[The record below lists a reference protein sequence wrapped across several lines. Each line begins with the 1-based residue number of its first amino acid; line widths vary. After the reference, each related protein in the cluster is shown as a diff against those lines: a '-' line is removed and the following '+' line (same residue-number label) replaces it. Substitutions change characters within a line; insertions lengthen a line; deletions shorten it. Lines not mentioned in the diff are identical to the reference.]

1 MSEQS
6 LLNDIITSF
15 RTVDARNNTPLIDT
29 VENAIRSTLVLTQV
43 QPGTMMPSE
52 KTSIIE
58 SIAQKRSMEIKIIP
72 KSDVSF
78 IIDAT
83 RVYNRDISK
92 IEQFD
97 VNTLYEKTPHG
108 VHVALGRL
116 FGSGCPFPGRKKK
129 KAPYVFFEAML
140 IDRTSKKIMTVII
153 ASFRCNKTSLQLA
166 RTNKYREWVLP
177 ACEKLAGC
185 VIPDSGIEIMGFKLK
200 FVGYC
205 GRLDTNGLYR
215 ECEVKFN

>member
-97 VNTLYEKTPHG
+97 VNTL
-108 VHVALGRL
+108 
-116 FGSGCPFPGRKKK
+116 
-129 KAPYVFFEAML
+129 
-140 IDRTSKKIMTVII
+140 
-153 ASFRCNKTSLQLA
+153 
-166 RTNKYREWVLP
+166 
-177 ACEKLAGC
+177 
-185 VIPDSGIEIMGFKLK
+185 
-200 FVGYC
+200 
-205 GRLDTNGLYR
+205 
-215 ECEVKFN
+215 